1 MYDNSQ
7 KTEKAILV
15 GVCRNLADRLSDTT
29 SESMR
34 ELGCL
39 AETAGAEVLGEI
51 TQNREAPDKATFV
64 GEGKLSEISEAAETL
79 GANLVIFDDELTG
92 SQLKNIENVL
102 GDKIRVI
109 DRSALILDIFAS
121 RALSGEGKLQVELA
135 QLKYNLPRLSG
146 GYSSLSRLGGGI
158 GTRGPGETKI
168 ETDRRYIRTRISAL
182 EREIESLKR
191 HRDLSR
197 QEQQLSLLFCAA
209 PVG

>member
-64 GEGKLSEISEAAETL
+64 GEGKLSEISEVAETL
-79 GANLVIFDDELTG
+79 GANLVIFDDELT
-92 SQLKNIENVL
+92 
-102 GDKIRVI
+102 
-109 DRSALILDIFAS
+109 
-121 RALSGEGKLQVELA
+121 
-135 QLKYNLPRLSG
+135 
-146 GYSSLSRLGGGI
+146 
-158 GTRGPGETKI
+158 
-168 ETDRRYIRTRISAL
+168 
-182 EREIESLKR
+182 
-191 HRDLSR
+191 
-197 QEQQLSLLFCAA
+197 
-209 PVG
+209 